1 MWQQLIDRQ
10 AVQAIVAPPP
20 APPVIEQ
27 PAEQP
32 RREPQHPQRA
42 LTVGEAALRALELS
56 EGMDQ
61 DLRQQLLRQL
71 LGPHQP
77 Q

>member
-1 MWQQLIDRQ
+1 MWQRLMDGQ
-10 AVQAIVAPPP
+10 AAPAIVPPPP
-20 APPVIEQ
+20 APPVVEP

-32 RREPQHPQRA
+32 RREPQQPQWA

-56 EGMDQ
+56 EGMDN
-61 DLRQQLLRQL
+61 DLRQQLLRQIL
-71 LGPHQP
+71 DPHQP

>member
-10 AVQAIVAPPP
+10 AAQAIVAPPP
-20 APPVIEQ
+20 APPVIEP
-27 PAEQP
+27 PAERP
-32 RREPQHPQRA
+32 RRKPQQPQRA
-42 LTVGEAALRALELS
+42 LTVGEAALRALGLS

-61 DLRQQLLRQL
+61 HLRQQLLRQL
-71 LGPHQP
+71 LAPHQP